1 MPEYIEREAL
11 LQVLE
16 ELEGWD
22 DPLVGGKE

>member
-16 ELEGWD
+16 ELGGWD